1 MRLRT
6 MYVLLALLCLSAC
19 SIKEEKQVAPVRVE
33 TERVSGDDSFHW
45 GSYVGE
51 VEPESSTAVSFP
63 GSGTVQKVM
72 VDCGQTVR
80 KGQQIAVMDPTQ
92 SQNAVMAAEAMMM
105 QAEDAYNRMKEL
117 HERKSI
123 SEMDWVEVQ
132 SKYAQVQS
140 NVQIAKKMLADCYLT
155 APCSG
160 VIGQKLLESGQVAL
174 PSQPIC
180 TILSVDKV
188 KVVAHVPEKEIGLI
202 SDHSSSRVFVEALN
216 RTYESSE
223 LEKGVEADNITRT
236 YTVKIEVDNSDLQ
249 LLPGMVCNVKIDLA
263 GHAGEGSVIT
273 VPITAVQ
280 RSASGDI
287 FVWKVK
293 DGKAFRNAVVLGD
306 VQGNR
311 IAVKQGL
318 SAKDVIVVKGCQ
330 KLSEGS
336 EVVERPTK

>member
-1 MRLRT
+1 

-33 TERVSGDDSFHW
+33 TERVSGDDSFLW

-132 SKYAQVQS
+132 SKYAQAQS

-216 RTYESSE
+216 RTYESSV

-273 VPITAVQ
+273 VPVTAVQ

>member
-1 MRLRT
+1 M
-6 MYVLLALLCLSAC
+6 
-19 SIKEEKQVAPVRVE
+19 
-33 TERVSGDDSFHW
+33 
-45 GSYVGE
+45 
-51 VEPESSTAVSFP
+51 
-63 GSGTVQKVM
+63 
-72 VDCGQTVR
+72 
-80 KGQQIAVMDPTQ
+80 
-92 SQNAVMAAEAMMM
+92 
-105 QAEDAYNRMKEL
+105 
-117 HERKSI
+117 
-123 SEMDWVEVQ
+123 
-132 SKYAQVQS
+132 
-140 NVQIAKKMLADCYLT
+140 
-155 APCSG
+155 
-160 VIGQKLLESGQVAL
+160 
-174 PSQPIC
+174 
-180 TILSVDKV
+180 
-188 KVVAHVPEKEIGLI
+188 
-202 SDHSSSRVFVEALN
+202 EALN
-216 RTYESSE
+216 RTYESSV

-273 VPITAVQ
+273 VPVTAVQ

-293 DGKAFRNAVVLGD
+293 DGEAFRNAVVLGD

>member
-33 TERVSGDDSFHW
+33 TERVSGDDSFLW

-132 SKYAQVQS
+132 SKYAQAQS

-216 RTYESSE
+216 RTYESSV

-273 VPITAVQ
+273 VPVTAVQ

>member
-1 MRLRT
+1 

-33 TERVSGDDSFHW
+33 TERVSGDDSFLW

-123 SEMDWVEVQ
+123 SEMDWVDVQ
-132 SKYAQVQS
+132 SKYAQAQS

-216 RTYESSE
+216 RTYESSV

-273 VPITAVQ
+273 VPVTAVQ